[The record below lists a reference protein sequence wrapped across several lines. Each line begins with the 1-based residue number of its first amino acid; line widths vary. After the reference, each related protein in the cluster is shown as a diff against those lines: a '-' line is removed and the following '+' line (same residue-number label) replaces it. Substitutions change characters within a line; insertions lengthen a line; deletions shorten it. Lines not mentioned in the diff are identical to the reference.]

1 MSRNNKNFKLMPIK
15 QHLSCQN
22 KVGSRIGFY
31 YKVGTKVEHIFRV
44 IDVIASKLIEWHTR
58 DFLIINEI

>member
-1 MSRNNKNFKLMPIK
+1 MPIK